1 MRKFLLLAVL
11 ASACVAAQAQ
21 DETTT
26 GQKIGSQ
33 SEIVNKKII
42 VEPPKPKKPKK
53 PRKFR
58 WNVRAGY
65 SIDQLTGV
73 SNELSSTSGFD
84 AGLGVVFPIGNKGFF
99 LDTEVGAVS
108 FRAKI
113 KEGKGGGLGVSIHLS
128 PTLGFKFP
136 LAKNLA
142 IAPYIG
148 PYISFNVVSSHH
160 HIYPGYNIYRK
171 GNQESSYLSDWDYH
185 ESLQQNKE
193 VWADNLLDAGI
204 NVGVKFFL
212 SKKFYIDIHCR
223 KGFVNF
229 AEYESETS
237 HSIYRKEEKTG
248 IRAGQ
253 PYTYMSDL
261 PTEYLPDDGNIEYK
275 KLSTLKIVFGL
286 GFQF

>member
-84 AGLGVVFPIGNKGFF
+84 AGLGVVFPIGKKGFF

-148 PYISFNVVSSHH
+148 PYISFNVTN
-160 HIYPGYNIYRK
+160 GYDYNSTYYHIYRK
-171 GNQESSYLSDWDYH
+171 GNQESSSYLSDWDYR
-185 ESLQQNKE
+185 ENFYQGKE
-193 VWADNLLDAGI
+193 VEADNLLDAGI

-212 SKKFYIDIHCR
+212 SKKFYVDIHCR
-223 KGFVNF
+223 KGFANF
-229 AEYESETS
+229 GGYELSTS
-237 HSIYRKEEKTG
+237 RSIYRQEEKTG
-248 IRAGQ
+248 IRGGQ
-253 PYTYMSDL
+253 PYTYMSEL
-261 PTEYLPDDGNIEYK
+261 PPEYLSNHEYTN
-275 KLSTLKIVFGL
+275 LRTLKIVFGL